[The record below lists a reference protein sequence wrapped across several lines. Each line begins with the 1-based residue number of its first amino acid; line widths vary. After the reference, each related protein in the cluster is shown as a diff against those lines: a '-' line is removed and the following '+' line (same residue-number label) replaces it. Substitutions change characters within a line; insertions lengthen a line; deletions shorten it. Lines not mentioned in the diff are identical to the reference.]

1 MAKFLS
7 NLSKI
12 FKFPGGVE
20 PATHKDLSFQ
30 KTQTIQNFH
39 EISNKIFDF
48 LVEIGDANNDRK
60 AAEIIVKVGDKVFA
74 GQMIAKPTNSLA
86 VAAHSP
92 VDGVIK
98 EIANKPSTHPSG
110 LKNLCVVISPDENQ
124 NQNQNQNQNKNKNNV
139 DSSDLFDYQN
149 KTLPEIDKFIQNAG
163 IVGLGGAGFPTHS
176 KIDGAA
182 KSHIETIIIN
192 AAECEPYATSD
203 DILIQQ
209 KAAEIIAGIQILAEM
224 LSPKNIII
232 GIEDN
237 KPQAIKALQEQI
249 KAQNKGNEI
258 LIKVVPTIYP
268 SGSAKQ
274 LAYLLTGKK
283 IAASSRTTSV
293 GVQVFNIA
301 TIFSLYQAIKFNKPL
316 ISRIVTIT
324 GNVKNPGNYEVLI
337 GTPIKEIIDFAE
349 PLENSNGIIHGGP
362 MMGFPII
369 NENSAVLKTTN
380 CLIVA
385 SEKLFPPKLPEMPCI
400 RCTACAKV
408 CPSQLQPYAM
418 AWFSK
423 SKDFQKAEQYDL
435 FECIECGCCSYVCP
449 ANIPLVHYFRFAK
462 SEIFA
467 KRAEQKA
474 AEIAK
479 ERFEFKQFREQREK
493 AEKAERLRL
502 AAEKAAQKMKEA
514 EQAEQAEK

>member
-1 MAKFLS
+1 MANFF
-7 NLSKI
+7 SKI
-12 FKFPGGVE
+12 FKFNGGVE
-20 PATHKDLSFQ
+20 PTTHKDLSFQ

-39 EISNKIFDF
+39 EISKKNFDF
-48 LVEIGDANNDRK
+48 LVEIGDANTDRK
-60 AAEIIVKVGDKVFA
+60 AAEIIVKVGDKVVA

-98 EIANKPSTHPSG
+98 EICYKPSTHPSG
-110 LKNLCVVISPDENQ
+110 LENLCVVIAPDENQ
-124 NQNQNQNQNKNKNNV
+124 NQSKNQNQNQNYI
-139 DSSDLFDYQN
+139 FDYQN
-149 KTLPEIDKFIQNAG
+149 KTLTQIDEFIQNAG

-203 DILIQQ
+203 DILIRQ
-209 KAAEIIAGIQILAEM
+209 KAAEIIHGITILAEI
-224 LSPKNIII
+224 LRPKNIII

-380 CLIVA
+380 CLIVS
-385 SEKLFPPKLPEMPCI
+385 SEKLFPPKSPESPCI

-418 AWFSK
+418 AWFAK
-423 SKDFQKAEQYDL
+423 SKDFEKAEQYDL

-514 EQAEQAEK
+514 EQAEK